1 MLEKN
6 THESYQN
13 LSGKEKKREMFKILA
28 NNREIFLYK
37 MNLVKK
43 RPSKNLD
50 MLAFYIKSFWRKRQN
65 ASTYLQKL

>member
-6 THESYQN
+6 TRESYQN

-50 MLAFYIKSFWRKRQN
+50 MLAFYIKSF
-65 ASTYLQKL
+65 